1 MINYLSLHK
10 HVVVLECGENDNGV
24 NGMKK
29 IGLIS
34 RCDSDE
40 VLAMVE
46 TILTHVGSKA
56 EVLIDMK
63 TAEKINRT
71 GTPVAQMRNKGAEFI
86 ISIGGDGTVLRGI
99 QKMDDPLPILGINMG
114 TIGFLVDVNPNE
126 ALEVIDKVLT
136 GFEIEE
142 RARLSVKV
150 NDETLPDATNEI
162 VIITAS
168 PAKMISCRI
177 FVDKT
182 RMEELRSDGVVFATP
197 TGSTAYAM
205 SAGGPIVDPRV
216 DGTVIVP
223 LAPYKLSARPWVVPA
238 KSEIRM
244 ELTVPKKEA
253 VIVID
258 GQFTRKINDED
269 KILITR
275 AKKPARFVKT
285 KQDGFYDKVR
295 SKLAY

>member
-1 MINYLSLHK
+1 
-10 HVVVLECGENDNGV
+10 
-24 NGMKK
+24 MKK

-34 RCDSDE
+34 RCDSHE
-40 VLAMVE
+40 VLSMVE
-46 TILTHVGSKA
+46 TILAHVDSRA

-63 TAEKINRT
+63 TAEMIGHK
-71 GTPVAQMRNKGAEFI
+71 GTPVAQMRKKGVEFI

-99 QKMDDPLPILGINMG
+99 QKMEDPLPVLGINMG
-114 TIGFLVDVNPNE
+114 TIGFLVDVNPGE
-126 ALEVIDKVLT
+126 ALEAIDKVLS

-150 NDETLPDATNEI
+150 NDETLPHATNEV

-177 FVDKT
+177 FVDKS
-182 RMEELRSDGVVFATP
+182 RMEELRSDGVVLATP

-223 LAPYKLSARPWVVPA
+223 LAPFKLSARPWVVPA

-258 GQFTRKINDED
+258 GQFTRKINYED
-269 KILITR
+269 IIHITQ
-275 AKKPARFVKT
+275 AEKPARFVKT
-285 KQDGFYDKVR
+285 KKDGFYDKIR

>member
-1 MINYLSLHK
+1 
-10 HVVVLECGENDNGV
+10 
-24 NGMKK
+24 MKK

-34 RCDSDE
+34 RCDSEE
-40 VLAMVE
+40 VLAMVK
-46 TILTHVGSKA
+46 TILAHLREKA
-56 EVLIDMK
+56 EVFIDLK
-63 TAEKINRT
+63 TAEKMDIN
-71 GTPVAQMRNKGAEFI
+71 GTPVAQMRKNGAEFI

-99 QKMDDPLPILGINMG
+99 QKMDDPLPVLGINMG

-126 ALEVIDKVLT
+126 ALEAIDKALSS
-136 GFEIEE
+136 FEIEE

-150 NDETLPDATNEI
+150 NDEILPHATNEV

-177 FVDKT
+177 FVDQC

-223 LAPYKLSARPWVVPA
+223 LAPFKLSARPWVVPA
-238 KSEIRM
+238 KSEISM

-258 GQFTRKINDED
+258 GQFSRKINYED
-269 KILITR
+269 KIHITR
-275 AKKPARFVKT
+275 AEKPARFVKI
-285 KQDGFYDKVR
+285 KKDAFYDKVR

>member
-1 MINYLSLHK
+1 MS
-10 HVVVLECGENDNGV
+10 
-24 NGMKK
+24 MKK

-34 RCDSDE
+34 RCDSYE

-46 TILTHVGSKA
+46 TILAHLGGRA
-56 EVLIDMK
+56 EVFIDLK
-63 TAEKINRT
+63 TAEKMNLK
-71 GTPVAQMRNKGAEFI
+71 GTPVTQMRKKGAEFI

-99 QKMDDPLPILGINMG
+99 QKMDDPLPVLGINMG

-126 ALEVIDKVLT
+126 ALESIDKVLS

-150 NDETLPDATNEI
+150 NDEIFPHATNEV

-177 FVDKT
+177 FVDKC

-223 LAPYKLSARPWVVPA
+223 LAPFKLSARPWVVPA
-238 KSEIRM
+238 KSEISM

-258 GQFTRKINDED
+258 GQFTRKINHED
-269 KILITR
+269 KIHITR
-275 AKKPARFVKT
+275 AEKPARFVKT
-285 KQDGFYDKVR
+285 KKDGFYDKVR